1 MTNEELQRLTKA
13 FIKANTANLS
23 ELGVWASKSYIESR
37 RKGETVTLLCQHE
50 FMPDLWVVEHKDGT
64 EGIYAN
70 NELARNSK
78 AE

>member
-1 MTNEELQRLTKA
+1 MTNEELQKIKKA
-13 FIKANTANLS
+13 YIKANTANTS
-23 ELGVWASKSYIESR
+23 ELGVWASKAFIESR
-37 RKGETVTLLCQHE
+37 RKDETVTLVCQHD

-70 NELARNSK
+70 TELARNSK